1 MTTIT
6 QAEALH
12 AEPLAGGER
21 THFWCATNHDGMACL
36 HARFTRHR
44 YAMHTH
50 ATWVLGVIVAG
61 AEAYTCQ
68 GRSYVAGPGQVCVVP
83 PGAPHDGAPHADG
96 YVYRM
101 FYPSE
106 GLMRAAAAEI
116 GRGRSGTPGL
126 KDVLI
131 DDHDLHARLAAAHRA
146 FEAAGSRLA
155 FDEAL
160 LDALKHLLAR
170 HAGVAPAAVGD
181 EPRRVALVKARLEAG
196 LAEDVG
202 LDDLATLAGCNR
214 YHLVRAFK
222 RATGMTPHA
231 YLIDARVR
239 AARRLLER
247 GWAPASVADAT
258 GFADQ
263 SHLTRCFKARTGVAP
278 GAYRRAMALS
288 G

>member
-1 MTTIT
+1 
-6 QAEALH
+6 
-12 AEPLAGGER
+12 
-21 THFWCATNHDGMACL
+21 MACL
-36 HARFTRHR
+36 HACFTRHR

-83 PGAPHDGAPHADG
+83 PGAPHDGAPYADG

-106 GLMRAAAAEI
+106 GLMRKAAAEI
-116 GRGRSGTPGL
+116 GRGPGTPSF
-126 KDVLI
+126 KDALI
-131 DDHDLHARLAAAHRA
+131 DDPDLFARVETAHRA
-146 FEAAGSRLA
+146 FEATGSRFA
-155 FDEAL
+155 ADEAL
-160 LDALKHLLAR
+160 GDALKHLFAR
-170 HAGVAPAAVGD
+170 HAGVALAAVGD

-202 LDDLATLAGCNR
+202 LDDLAALAGCNR

-231 YLIDARVR
+231 YLIDARVH
-239 AARRLLER
+239 AARRLLDR

-278 GAYRRAMALS
+278 GAYRRAMAL
-288 G
+288 GG

>member
-6 QAEALH
+6 QAQALRT
-12 AEPLAGGER
+12 ESLAGGER
-21 THFWCATNHDGMACL
+21 AHFWRATNHDGMACL

-44 YAMHTH
+44 YAVHTH

-83 PGAPHDGAPHADG
+83 PGAPHDGAPHEEG

-116 GRGRSGTPGL
+116 GRGSSTPFFQ
-126 KDVLI
+126 DALI
-131 DDHDLHARLAAAHRA
+131 DDPDLFARVETAHRA

-155 FDEAL
+155 ADEAL
-160 LDALKHLLAR
+160 LDALKHLFAR
-170 HAGVAPAAVGD
+170 HAGVPSAAARD

-196 LAEDVG
+196 LADDVG
-202 LDDLATLAGCNR
+202 LDDLAALAGCNR

-239 AARRLLER
+239 AARRLL
-247 GWAPASVADAT
+247 GSGQPPASVADAT

-263 SHLTRCFKARTGVAP
+263 SHLTRCFKARTGVTP
-278 GAYRRAMALS
+278 GAYRRAMAID